1 MRAIPQ
7 KERPGVELNTNNVIK
22 LKRKRIKKI
31 NPLWIIAGLLA
42 AILIAV
48 LVILVRG
55 GAEGIAETGS
65 VTVDVDY
72 NAVIVRNEKVITS
85 EAFDLADYFAEE
97 GAWVEP
103 DTKIMQIYRRGY
115 SEEQAA
121 ALMRKHAEI
130 YDEQLAL
137 LGETRDKTIR
147 GYDELIALLEENI
160 AEELMAG
167 NSAEVPRQEAELLD
181 ALSSRTDYL
190 RKNLQETETLRA
202 LYMEAIADPEVKIL
216 SIATRPDCLGADVL
230 ALLDEINHIKPVWV
244 ELGLQ
249 TIHPETSAY
258 IRRGYELSVFEQAV
272 KELRAIGITVI
283 VHTILYLPGETKDD
297 MLDTIHYLNHMDI
310 QGIKLQLLHV
320 LTHTDLAA
328 DYEKHPFYIPDM
340 QDYIQF
346 LGTCIAQLN
355 PEIVIHRLTGDG
367 PKDLLIAPL
376 WTSNKRT
383 VLNQLHS
390 HLKEQDIWQGKEYY
404 V

>member
-1 MRAIPQ
+1 MRWGEKRYHSLDYELKQ
-7 KERPGVELNTNNVIK
+7 MFKEKVYKIALNGGMTCPNRDGHVGTGGCIFCSSQGSGDF
-22 LKRKRIKKI
+22 
-31 NPLWIIAGLLA
+31 AGSARLS
-42 AILIAV
+42 
-48 LVILVRG
+48 
-55 GAEGIAETGS
+55 IAEQIRQGKADIS
-65 VTVDVDY
+65 SKRPVHSY
-72 NAVIVRNEKVITS
+72 IAYFQ
-85 EAFDLADYFAEE
+85 AFTNTYAP
-97 GAWVEP
+97 V
-103 DTKIMQIYRRGY
+103 
-115 SEEQAA
+115 
-121 ALMRKHAEI
+121 
-130 YDEQLAL
+130 
-137 LGETRDKTIR
+137 
-147 GYDELIALLEENI
+147 
-160 AEELMAG
+160 
-167 NSAEVPRQEAELLD
+167 
-181 ALSSRTDYL
+181 
-190 RKNLQETETLRA
+190 ETLRA

-230 ALLDEINHIKPVWV
+230 ALLDKINHIKPVWV

-249 TIHPETSAY
+249 TIHP
-258 IRRGYELSVFEQAV
+258 
-272 KELRAIGITVI
+272 
-283 VHTILYLPGETKDD
+283 ETKDD